1 LVLVLGGD
9 SERRRSIKLVK
20 IDTDTKEQL
29 GDIFTK
35 GLAQPAF
42 EYLRSKMIGW

>member
-9 SERRRSIKLVK
+9 SERRSIKLVK
-20 IDTDTKEQL
+20 IDTKEQL